1 MFLIN
6 PKNVIWVNFL
16 EDRQWEGEKFS
27 KFNVKFIDGSE
38 KELFF
43 KENELDD
50 ISFHTKPAAIMHP
63 MDKIEEKD
71 KFLKGFLWRGA
82 EQPKRKADIFN
93 E

>member
-1 MFLIN
+1 MSKKKTPKHIGFIPSVEKEWFNPSDDPIVKHTLFLIN

-43 KENELDD
+43 KENEYDTLLSGRNKLRD
-50 ISFHTKPAAIMHP
+50 
-63 MDKIEEKD
+63 
-71 KFLKGFLWRGA
+71 
-82 EQPKRKADIFN
+82 
-93 E
+93 